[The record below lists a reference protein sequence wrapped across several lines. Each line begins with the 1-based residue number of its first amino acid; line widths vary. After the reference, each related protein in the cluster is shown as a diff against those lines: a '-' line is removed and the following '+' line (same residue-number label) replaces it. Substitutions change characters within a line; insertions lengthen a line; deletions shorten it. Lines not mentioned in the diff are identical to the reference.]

1 MEARHRADRRRAVA
15 VRRSFLTALLA
26 LALVGAGCGG
36 DDGNGGNGAG
46 GDGGGNGSADVPD
59 GAVATVDGEE
69 ISEERLDEQVAALR
83 RAQSRGGASK
93 LSREQLEQQALT
105 TLLQTKWLER
115 EAEERGV
122 KVSMDE
128 VRRRW
133 RSAADEQFPDKRAL
147 RRFLG
152 GQTEADVLR
161 QLRLQT
167 LTERIHDDI
176 RANADGNPNRAVKQF
191 QEEFQQSA
199 RESTACREGYDAP
212 GCGD

>member
-1 MEARHRADRRRAVA
+1 L
-15 VRRSFLTALLA
+15 LTALLA

-36 DDGNGGNGAG
+36 DDG
-46 GDGGGNGSADVPD
+46 GGNGSADVPE

-93 LSREQLEQQALT
+93 LSRAQLEQQALT

-122 KVSMDE
+122 KVSLAE
-128 VRRRW
+128 VRQRW
-133 RSAADEQFPDKRAL
+133 RSAADDQFPNRRAL

-167 LTERIHDDI
+167 LTERIHDDV
-176 RANADGNPNRAVKQF
+176 RANADGNPNEAVKEF
-191 QEEFQQSA
+191 QEDFPQSA
-199 RESTACREGYDAP
+199 RESTSCREGYDAP